1 MSRPVSVVV
10 VSDIHHAG
18 EAERAR
24 GHPRE
29 ALPANLPQ
37 RLLMRAWDQL
47 FWMRDPLAHNHLL
60 DRFLDAAET
69 RAPAEWVVG
78 NGDFACNGCG
88 LGVSDDAVLASARQS
103 LGRLR
108 ERFGERLLA
117 TIGDHELGKTG
128 FVGGTGGMRL
138 ASWPR
143 VVEELAIQP
152 FWQRDVGCYTL
163 LGVASPLV
171 GLPLFHDDALAA
183 ELPGWEALRAAHLE
197 TIRQAFARL
206 PEERRVILFCHDPS
220 VLTFLRDEPE
230 VRARLRQIELT
241 VVGHLHAEFILR
253 QARRLAGF
261 PRIGWLG
268 ATARHWTYGLSGAR
282 CWKEF
287 NVVLCPALA
296 GIEWDKLGGWLTL
309 QLDPAGREPARVF
322 RHELR
327 R

>member
-60 DRFLDAAET
+60 DRFLET
-69 RAPAEWVVG
+69 APEADWVVG

-108 ERFGERLLA
+108 ERFGARLLA

-152 FWQRDVGCYTL
+152 FWQRVSGATRCWAWRRRWSAGRCFMATRSRRSCRVGRRC
-163 LGVASPLV
+163 ARRI
-171 GLPLFHDDALAA
+171 
-183 ELPGWEALRAAHLE
+183 WKR
-197 TIRQAFARL
+197 FAR
-206 PEERRVILFCHDPS
+206 PS
-220 VLTFLRDEPE
+220 SNC
-230 VRARLRQIELT
+230 
-241 VVGHLHAEFILR
+241 
-253 QARRLAGF
+253 
-261 PRIGWLG
+261 PRPG
-268 ATARHWTYGLSGAR
+268 A
-282 CWKEF
+282 
-287 NVVLCPALA
+287 
-296 GIEWDKLGGWLTL
+296 
-309 QLDPAGREPARVF
+309 
-322 RHELR
+322 
-327 R
+327 